1 MRLRLRPG
9 RRDAIGNRSEIREA
23 LTRFF
28 LVGFGALVLVA
39 VPTVLLFQ
47 SIAEDRALKSAIAN
61 WRNLSI
67 HLLAPETTSGVT
79 TQDPAA
85 LARIDAIIGPGMRD
99 GSIVRIKI
107 WDLKGHVLYSDE
119 PALIGR
125 VYPLPEVASL
135 LESSESSIAEISSLD
150 AGENEFEKGLG
161 TQQLVEVYTL
171 ARANTGEQLI
181 FEAYFPTSVFSQ
193 VEHDLL
199 AQMAPVGL
207 AALIILNLAQLPSA
221 LNLARRVQRSRQS
234 RERLL
239 VHAVAAADHERRQLA
254 QELHDDVIQDLAGV
268 GYALSSLH
276 EHIDARNRPIVE
288 RIGTTVRRDV
298 GLLRDMVTQL
308 YPRDLDPQ
316 SLARSLSDL
325 GTSLRQAGAN
335 VEVDVDERLALD
347 ETTATLVYRVARES
361 LRNAEKHAQPRNV
374 EVRLT
379 RAKSRTVLTV
389 IDDGRGFEST
399 GEPAAGHFGLKLIR
413 DTVAEAGGTFLVDSC
428 AGRGTRVELSLP
440 SADPAL
446 G

>member
-1 MRLRLRPG
+1 
-9 RRDAIGNRSEIREA
+9 
-23 LTRFF
+23 
-28 LVGFGALVLVA
+28 VGFGALVLVA

-47 SIAEDRALKSAIAN
+47 NIAEDRALKSAIAN
-61 WRNLSI
+61 WRNLSV

-85 LARIDAIIGPGMRD
+85 LARIDAIIRPGMRD

-150 AGENEFEKGLG
+150 AGENEFEKRLG

-181 FEAYFPTSVFSQ
+181 FEAYFPTSVFSL

-276 EHIDARNRPIVE
+276 EHLDAKNKPLVE
-288 RIGTTVRRDV
+288 RLGATVRRDV

-325 GTSLRQAGAN
+325 GTSLRQVGAN
-335 VEVDVDERLALD
+335 VEVDVDEHLALD

-374 EVRLT
+374 ELRLA

-389 IDDGRGFEST
+389 IDDGRGFEPT

-440 SADPAL
+440 SAEPAPDQGEPAL

>member
-1 MRLRLRPG
+1 MQLRLRPS
-9 RRDAIGNRSEIREA
+9 RRDAIGNKSEIRVA
-23 LTRFF
+23 LTRFL
-28 LVGFGALVLVA
+28 LVGFGSLVLVA

-47 SIAEDRALKSAIAN
+47 NIAEDRALKGAVAN
-61 WRNLSI
+61 WRDLST
-67 HLLAPETTSGVT
+67 HLLAPQTTSGVIAR
-79 TQDPAA
+79 DPAA
-85 LARIDAIIGPGMRD
+85 LARIDDIVRPGIRD

-107 WDLKGHVLYSDE
+107 WDMTGHVLYSDKK
-119 PALIGR
+119 ALIGR
-125 VYPLPEVASL
+125 VYALPEAASL
-135 LESSESSIAEISSLD
+135 LNSNEPSVAEISTLQNQ
-150 AGENEFEKGLG
+150 ENEFERTLG
-161 TQQLVEVYTL
+161 TQKLVEVYTL
-171 ARANTGEQLI
+171 ARASTGEQLI
-181 FEAYFPTSVFSQ
+181 FEAYFPTSVFNQ

-268 GYALSSLH
+268 GYALSSLD
-276 EHIDARNRPIVE
+276 EHLDAKNRPVVE
-288 RIGTTVRRDV
+288 GLGTTVRRDV
-298 GLLRDMVTQL
+298 GLLRDMVIQL

-325 GTSLRQAGAN
+325 GTALRKAGAN
-335 VEVDVDERLALD
+335 VEIDVDEHLALD

-379 RAKSRTVLTV
+379 SARSRTVLTIV
-389 IDDGRGFEST
+389 DDGRGFEPT
-399 GEPAAGHFGLKLIR
+399 EEPAAGHFGLKLIR

-428 AGRGTRVELSLP
+428 VGRGTRVELGLP
-440 SADPAL
+440 LVEPAV